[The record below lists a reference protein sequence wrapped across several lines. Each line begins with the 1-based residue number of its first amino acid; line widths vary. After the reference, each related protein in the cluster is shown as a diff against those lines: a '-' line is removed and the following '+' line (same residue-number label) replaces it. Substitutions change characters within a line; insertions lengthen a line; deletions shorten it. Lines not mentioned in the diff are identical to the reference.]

1 MKAHPTR
8 EWRPPSVYQ
17 HRRWSSLGGDGV
29 AVARTTVIGIRVEGF
44 SGDGIVFFNTTHTT
58 VRQLSLNRQRGYGIT
73 SFVGHDSRRLAA
85 RRRPPDETA
94 PSTTSRSDSCTG
106 IRRSGP
112 TSSTSPAATASASTP
127 TSARPRPA
135 SGSRAITATSATTA
149 AAQQAGTPAPQ
160 CTSPSVASTRSA
172 RCRER

>member
-73 SFVGHDSRRLAA
+73 SFVGHDTRFIGNLDVGDHEAGFYVGDSPHADVRLMKPRHRQRAVRIPAPGFVVRGRHRQRRPRQLRRPRRRLRPGPGPLLA
-85 RRRPPDETA
+85 RA
-94 PSTTSRSDSCTG
+94 P
-106 IRRSGP
+106 
-112 TSSTSPAATASASTP
+112 
-127 TSARPRPA
+127 
-135 SGSRAITATSATTA
+135 
-149 AAQQAGTPAPQ
+149 
-160 CTSPSVASTRSA
+160 
-172 RCRER
+172 